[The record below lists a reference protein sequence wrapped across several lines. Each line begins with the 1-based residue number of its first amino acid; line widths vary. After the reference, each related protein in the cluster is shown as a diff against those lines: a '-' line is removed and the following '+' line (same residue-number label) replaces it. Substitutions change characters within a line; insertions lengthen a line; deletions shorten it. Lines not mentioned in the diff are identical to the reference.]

1 MLGIAFAPLSLDA
14 DDEPYQERGEQAED
28 ELRIHEDVTQA
39 TLVPNTEPALLLL
52 TASTA
57 PAAQQGE
64 ATMSDVMSVEQ
75 EILVLKDL
83 TEAVARR
90 LDALSA
96 RVEAPQRAS
105 VRLARA
111 EALSLCDALEELTR
125 APSSR
130 RQTAKVA

>member
-1 MLGIAFAPLSLDA
+1 
-14 DDEPYQERGEQAED
+14 
-28 ELRIHEDVTQA
+28 
-39 TLVPNTEPALLLL
+39 
-52 TASTA
+52 
-57 PAAQQGE
+57 
-64 ATMSDVMSVEQ
+64 MSDVMSVEQ

-96 RVEAPQRAS
+96 RVDAPQRAS

-125 APSSR
+125 VPSSR
-130 RQTAKVA
+130 RPTAKVA